1 MEYKHT
7 GLSELLGLQEGL
19 RMNANL
25 PTLQLLRNDSFHF
38 DPKSCRHANVNL
50 LEAKLLRWLFIE
62 ERSNVEVIQNF
73 GLDLAYKLLKQGFVE
88 NSLVIQDTAN
98 TNIWKLTDDGLEV
111 LKTIIGMKS

>member
-1 MEYKHT
+1 
-7 GLSELLGLQEGL
+7 
-19 RMNANL
+19 
-25 PTLQLLRNDSFHF
+25 
-38 DPKSCRHANVNL
+38 VNL

-98 TNIWKLTDDGLEV
+98 TNTWKLTDDGLEV

>member
-1 MEYKHT
+1 
-7 GLSELLGLQEGL
+7 
-19 RMNANL
+19 MNNNQ

-38 DPKSCRHANVNL
+38 DPKACRNANVNL

-73 GLDLAYKLLKQGFVE
+73 GLGQACKLLKQGFVE
-88 NSLVIQDTAN
+88 NSLGIKETAN

-111 LKTIIGMKS
+111 LEKIVGVKS

>member
-1 MEYKHT
+1 
-7 GLSELLGLQEGL
+7 
-19 RMNANL
+19 MNNNL
-25 PTLQLLRNDSFHF
+25 PVLQLLRNGAFHF
-38 DPKSCRHANVNL
+38 DPRSCRNANVNL

-73 GLDLAYKLLKQGFVE
+73 GLEPACKLLKQGFVE
-88 NSLVIQDTAN
+88 NSSGIQDTAN